1 MERPAETY
9 SDLLANQAEMFVEY
23 RRRLIERGIFKMPL
37 ALKRAHLSFAHTEK
51 DIDRTLQAVED
62 VLKEMRG

>member
-1 MERPAETY
+1 
-9 SDLLANQAEMFVEY
+9 LLANQAERFVEY

-37 ALKRAHLSFAHTEK
+37 TLKRAHLSFAHTED

-62 VLKEMRG
+62 VLKEMRV